1 VEVIVG
7 TDKRKSL
14 FEKGTTIGLIIC
26 GIAGVALLAILYLP
40 SLLYEDVGL
49 PILLPIATIIFT
61 VSVAVLLV
69 LRVLQRKEI
78 GQTKKESPVVICLSC
93 LGTMLLVWIVF
104 H

>member
-1 VEVIVG
+1 VEVIVS
-7 TDKRKSL
+7 TDKRKSS

-40 SLLYEDVGL
+40 SLLSEGVGL
-49 PILLPIATIIFT
+49 PILFPIATIIFT
-61 VSVAVLLV
+61 VAVAVLLV
-69 LRVLQRKEI
+69 LRILQRKEI
-78 GQTKKESPVVICLSC
+78 GQKKESPVMICLSC